1 MKSQV
6 IRNIAVILGV
16 ALIAILVTSVYTVNE
31 WERAL
36 KFQFGEFSGE
46 EIQPGINF
54 KLPIVNTVEKYDVR
68 IQTMDRSPERFIT
81 VNKEELLVD
90 SFVKWKITDLQ
101 KYYKSVR
108 NRTRAESRLA
118 QKINNS
124 LKEQIAKRTI
134 GDVVAGD
141 RIVIMDIVQKA
152 IDDEADSIGIEV
164 IDVRLKRVDLAD
176 EIQDNVFNRMRSERQ
191 RIANEYRAT
200 GNEKAIAVRANADRQ
215 KIELVAEAEKKAQI
229 IRGEADASATKIYAD
244 AFGQD
249 EKFYDFFRSLNA
261 YKSTFNSA
269 QDLIIL
275 DPNSDFFKHFNATA
289 K

>member
-1 MKSQV
+1 MK
-6 IRNIAVILGV
+6 NIALILIVAVI
-16 ALIAILVTSVYTVNE
+16 ALLSTSVYTVSE

-46 EIQPGINF
+46 EIQPGLNF
-54 KLPIVNTVEKYDVR
+54 KMPIVNTIEKYDVR
-68 IQTMDRSPERFIT
+68 IQTMDRAPERFIT

-90 SFVKWKITDLQ
+90 SFVKWKIADLQ
-101 KYYKSVR
+101 KYFKTVR
-108 NRTRAESRLA
+108 SRSQAENRLA

-124 LKEQIAKRTI
+124 LKEQIAQRTI

-141 RIVIMDIVQKA
+141 RIEIMDFVQQAVDEEAVA
-152 IDDEADSIGIEV
+152 IGVEV

-200 GNEKAIAVRANADRQ
+200 GNEKAIAIRANADRQ

-229 IRGEADASATKIYAD
+229 IRGEADAAATKIFAD

-249 EKFYDFFRSLNA
+249 AEFYEFYRSLNA
-261 YKSTFNSA
+261 YKSTFGSA
-269 QDLIIL
+269 RDLIIL
-275 DPNSDFFKHFNATA
+275 DPESDFFKHFNSAA
-289 K
+289 N

>member
-1 MKSQV
+1 MKNLV
-6 IRNIAVILGV
+6 L
-16 ALIAILVTSVYTVNE
+16 ILVVAAFALLSTSVYTVNE

-46 EIQPGINF
+46 EIQPGLNF
-54 KLPIVNTVEKYDVR
+54 KLPIVNTIEKYDIR
-68 IQTMDRSPERFIT
+68 IQTMDRDPERFIT

-90 SFVKWKITDLQ
+90 SFVKWKIADLQ
-101 KYYKSVR
+101 KYFKTVK
-108 NRTRAESRLA
+108 NRAKAENRLA

-141 RIVIMDIVQKA
+141 RIQIMDIVQKA
-152 IDDEADSIGIEV
+152 VDEEAVAIGAEV

-200 GNEKAIAVRANADRQ
+200 GNEKAIAIRANADRQ

-229 IRGEADASATKIYAD
+229 IRGQADALATKTFAD

-249 EKFYDFFRSLNA
+249 PDFYEFFRSLNA
-261 YKSTFNSA
+261 YKSTFGSA

-275 DPNSDFFKHFNATA
+275 DPNSDFFKHFNSATNQ
-289 K
+289 